1 MPESSTKPYFLRALH
16 EWCTDNGFTPHVVV
30 QVDEHTR
37 VPASFVQDGQ
47 ITLNVGEAATNHLV
61 LGNEFIEFQA
71 RFGGKTES
79 IWVPVGAVTAIY
91 ARETGTGMGFEVEAL
106 AKPHESQEPQEAQ
119 EPQEPSVIDGQ
130 SISLV
135 PTAPT
140 VPETPQKPEKPES
153 TSKKP
158 QLKIVK

>member
-106 AKPHESQEPQEAQ
+106 AKPQESQESQDLQ
-119 EPQEPSVIDGQ
+119 EPPVADRKSIAVAPSKSGK
-130 SISLV
+130 
-135 PTAPT
+135 T
-140 VPETPQKPEKPES
+140 QKPEKS
-153 TSKKP
+153 KTTSKKP